1 MRIALYL
8 LIDFFRKNLSDSY
21 LLDMLRD
28 MCKKMLAADPFSKD
42 FLHSLSLPL
51 IFKKSDIFLIALSV
65 IFSVINQSHLS
76 L

>member
-8 LIDFFRKNLSDSY
+8 LIDFFRKNLSDLY

-51 IFKKSDIFLIALSV
+51 IFKKI
-65 IFSVINQSHLS
+65 
-76 L
+76 